1 MKNIKLVLKSTL
13 LPIENR
19 TFAPSSEQPTMKL
32 FLSLSF
38 LFLLHVTSLAETPV
52 DSTKKEIQF
61 ATTALITNNGI
72 SVVPIF
78 TLGKPAAIINFTVG
92 RKFTFEPEFRVSLEG
107 KPWSFIYWFRYK
119 LAKTSKFTWSI
130 GAHPA
135 IIFKTIPVTIN
146 GNNEQVLRA
155 QRFVAAEM
163 SQNYRFNKHVN
174 LGFYYLVGAGSVEN
188 KTKPTNLL
196 TLRGGYNNVDLGKGF
211 IAGVNSQLIYLFTN
225 GEEGSYVNAS
235 VTLTHKQ
242 SPVTLSYFYNKPI
255 NTSIT
260 GGKDPVWNVAAT
272 YAFNKMFSMK

>member
-119 LAKTSKFTWSI
+119 LAKTPKFTWSI

-163 SQNYRFNKHVN
+163 AQNYRFNKHVN

>member
-1 MKNIKLVLKSTL
+1 MKNIKRVLKFTL

-107 KPWSFIYWFRYK
+107 KPWSFLYWFRYK
-119 LAKTSKFTWSI
+119 LAKTPKYSLNI

-196 TLRGGYNNVDLGKGF
+196 ALRGGYNNVDLGKGF

-260 GGKDPVWNVAAT
+260 GGKDSVWNVAAT

>member
-1 MKNIKLVLKSTL
+1 MKNIKRVLKFTL

-78 TLGKPAAIINFTVG
+78 TLGKPATIINFTVG

-163 SQNYRFNKHVN
+163 AQNYRFNKHVN

-272 YAFNKMFSMK
+272 YAFNKMFSM

>member
-1 MKNIKLVLKSTL
+1 MKNIKRVLKFTL

-78 TLGKPAAIINFTVG
+78 TLGKPATIINFTVG

-119 LAKTSKFTWSI
+119 LAKTPKFTWSI

-163 SQNYRFNKHVN
+163 AQNYRFNKHVN

-255 NTSIT
+255 NTAIT

>member
-163 SQNYRFNKHVN
+163 AQNYRFNKHVN

-272 YAFNKMFSMK
+272 YAFNKMFSTK

>member
-1 MKNIKLVLKSTL
+1 MKNIKHVLKFTL

-119 LAKTSKFTWSI
+119 LAKTPKFTWSI

-163 SQNYRFNKHVN
+163 AQNYRFNKHVN

>member
-1 MKNIKLVLKSTL
+1 
-13 LPIENR
+13 
-19 TFAPSSEQPTMKL
+19 
-32 FLSLSF
+32 
-38 LFLLHVTSLAETPV
+38 
-52 DSTKKEIQF
+52 
-61 ATTALITNNGI
+61 LITNNGI

-78 TLGKPAAIINFTVG
+78 TLGKPATIINFTVG

-163 SQNYRFNKHVN
+163 AQNYRFNKHVN

-235 VTLTHKQ
+235 VTLAHKQ

>member
-1 MKNIKLVLKSTL
+1 MKNIKRVLKFTL

-119 LAKTSKFTWSI
+119 LAKTPKFTWSI

-163 SQNYRFNKHVN
+163 AQNYRFNKHVN

-255 NTSIT
+255 NTAIT

>member
-1 MKNIKLVLKSTL
+1 MKNIKHVLKFTL

-19 TFAPSSEQPTMKL
+19 TLVPSSENLLMKFLTTVCLIL
-32 FLSLSF
+32 FVQF
-38 LFLLHVTSLAETPV
+38 TSLAETPV

-78 TLGKPAAIINFTVG
+78 TLGKPATIINFTVG

-196 TLRGGYNNVDLGKGF
+196 TLRGGYNNIELGKGF
-211 IAGVNSQLIYLFTN
+211 LAGVNSQLIYLFTN

-235 VTLTHKQ
+235 LTLTHKQ
-242 SPVTLSYFYNKPI
+242 SPVTLSYFYNQPI
-255 NTSIT
+255 NSTIT
-260 GGKDPVWNVAAT
+260 GGKVPIWNVGAT

>member
-1 MKNIKLVLKSTL
+1 MKSFVSICL
-13 LPIENR
+13 L
-19 TFAPSSEQPTMKL
+19 L
-32 FLSLSF
+32 FIQF
-38 LFLLHVTSLAETPV
+38 TILAETAT

-61 ATTALITNNGI
+61 ATSTLITNNGI
-72 SVVPIF
+72 SIIPIF

-92 RKFTFEPEFRVSLEG
+92 RKLTFEPEFRVSLEG

-119 LAKTSKFTWSI
+119 LAKTPKFTWSV

-146 GNNEQVLRA
+146 GNNEEVLRA
-155 QRFVAAEM
+155 QRFLAAEM

-196 TLRGGYNNVDLGKGF
+196 TLRGGYNNIELGKGF
-211 IAGVNSQLIYLFTN
+211 LAGVNSQLIYLFTN
-225 GEEGSYVNAS
+225 GEEGSYVNATF
-235 VTLTHKQ
+235 TLTHKT
-242 SPVTLSYFYNKPI
+242 SPVTLSYFYNQPI
-255 NTSIT
+255 NSAIT
-260 GGKDPVWNVAAT
+260 GGKDPVWNVGAT

>member
-119 LAKTSKFTWSI
+119 LAKTPKFTWSI

>member
-19 TFAPSSEQPTMKL
+19 TFAPSSVNHNMK
-32 FLSLSF
+32 FLSTVCLL
-38 LFLLHVTSLAETPV
+38 LFIQFTSLAETAT

-78 TLGKPAAIINFTVG
+78 TLGKPATIINFTVG

-163 SQNYRFNKHVN
+163 AQNYRFNKHVN

>member
-163 SQNYRFNKHVN
+163 AQNYRFNKHVN

-235 VTLTHKQ
+235 VTLAHKQ